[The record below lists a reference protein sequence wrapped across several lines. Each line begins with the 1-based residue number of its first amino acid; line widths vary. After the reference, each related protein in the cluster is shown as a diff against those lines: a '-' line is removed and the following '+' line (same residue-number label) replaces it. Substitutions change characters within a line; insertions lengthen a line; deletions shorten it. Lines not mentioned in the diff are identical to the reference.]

1 MSMQVLFNYH
11 AGVAHSDTLED
22 HVRHQIDH
30 CVGRYTDR
38 LTRIEVHIADENA
51 HKHGGTDKRCT
62 LEARPAGMHPIA
74 VESRAADF
82 YMAVTDAAG
91 KLGRALSHRFARASA

>member
-22 HVRHQIDH
+22 HVRSEINHE
-30 CVGRYTDR
+30 VGRYTDR

-51 HKHGGTDKRCT
+51 SKHGGSDKRCT

-74 VESRAADF
+74 VESRAAD
-82 YMAVTDAAG
+82 YYLAVTDAAG
-91 KLGRALSHRFARASA
+91 KLGRALTHRFARASA